1 MTKEE
6 QERLDYQIN
15 VMQAYKEGAEIEYMK
30 ECLFEESW
38 VTTSEPAWNWSA
50 CDYRIKPKP
59 KYRPYKNAQEFLKD
73 LEEHKM
79 YIFNNGT
86 GEYLIPTSITNKGIE
101 FTQSGKNVSY
111 SWGLLFIGF
120 KWQDKTPCG
129 IKE

>member
-6 QERLDYQIN
+6 QERLDYQIK

-30 ECLFEESW
+30 ECLIEESW

-59 KYRPYKNAQEFLKD
+59 KYRPYNAKEFIFDYNKYKLLYYPICKTYIIPGSVSEDGIDCVLNGSLEYYDWEFIKD
-73 LEEHKM
+73 YM
-79 YIFNNGT
+79 I
-86 GEYLIPTSITNKGIE
+86 
-101 FTQSGKNVSY
+101 
-111 SWGLLFIGF
+111 
-120 KWQDKTPCG
+120 WQDGTPCG